1 MDRKGKEKVVA
12 VLKEKLGRAC
22 GTFLVDYQGLNVE
35 SITKLRRELREADI
49 EFQVVKNNLLS
60 IASQDTEAAVLKDYI
75 AGPCALAI
83 TFDDVVMPAKV
94 LTRFIQDH
102 EALEIKVGQ
111 IKGKVIE
118 LSAIKRLAQLPS
130 REVLLSQVLFSLSS
144 VPTSFVR
151 LLSEMLRRLVSVLE
165 AIQRQKE

>member
-1 MDRKGKEKVVA
+1 MDRKEKEHVVA
-12 VLKEKLGRAC
+12 DLKEKLGRAC

-35 SITKLRRELREADI
+35 SLTKLRRELREADI
-49 EFQVVKNNLLS
+49 KFQVVKNNLLS
-60 IASQDTEAAVLKDYI
+60 IASQDTEVAILKDYMV
-75 AGPCALAI
+75 GPCALVI
-83 TFDDVVMPAKV
+83 TYDDVVMPAKV
-94 LTRFIQDH
+94 LTKFIQDH
-102 EALEIKVGQ
+102 EALEIKIGQ
-111 IKGKVIE
+111 ISGKVIE
-118 LSAIKRLAQLPS
+118 SPAIKRLAQLPS